1 MKKFRILILLII
13 LIALG
18 IYFMYTEG
26 SLPVDKTD
34 AGSTIF
40 VIKKGEDL
48 NSIIKRLSSEN
59 LIRNKLVFFTIALQR
74 GIEKKVQAGDF
85 QLSKKMT
92 AHEVA
97 ETLTH
102 GTADE
107 WVTIVE
113 GLRKEEIAQKLTEQF
128 TLSEISFIEQA
139 REGRLFPDTYR
150 IPKTASIETII
161 QIMETNF
168 QAKMA
173 EARKE
178 FPFEKRSDKE
188 ILILASLIE
197 REAKF
202 VDDRRL
208 VADIILKRI
217 QSDMKLQLDATVQY
231 GLGYQRKEKSWWKRD
246 ITFEDLKVD
255 NTYNTYERVGLPPA
269 PICNPGLDSI
279 KAALSATGNTKFLY
293 YVSDK
298 NGRIH
303 GAVTDTEHLEN
314 IRKYIDENK

>member
-1 MKKFRILILLII
+1 MKKLKILFLLII
-13 LIALG
+13 LITLG
-18 IYFMYTEG
+18 VYFMYTEG
-26 SLPVDKTD
+26 SLPVDKTN

-40 VIKKGEDL
+40 VIKKGEGL

-59 LIRNKLVFFTIALQR
+59 LIRNKLVFFTIALQK

-85 QLSKKMT
+85 KLSKRMT

-102 GTADE
+102 GTVDE
-107 WVTIVE
+107 WITIVE

-139 REGRLFPDTYR
+139 KEGRLFPDTYR

-161 QIMETNF
+161 QIMESNF
-168 QAKMA
+168 QTKMA

-178 FPFEKRSDKE
+178 FPFEKRSNKE

-202 VDDRRL
+202 ADDRRL

-217 QSDMKLQLDATVQY
+217 QNDMKLQLDATVQY
-231 GLGYQRKEKSWWKRD
+231 GLGYQRKEKTWWKRD
-246 ITFEDLKVD
+246 LTLEDLKVD
-255 NTYNTYERVGLPPA
+255 NTYNTYERMGLPPA

-279 KAALSATGNTKFLY
+279 KAALAATAKTPFWY

-303 GAVTDTEHLEN
+303 GATTLEEHDEN
-314 IRKYIDENK
+314 IRKFIQ